1 MFQVLI
7 DPDKFFSKHKNI
19 TIVVP
24 VCIILI
30 SGLLGSL
37 LIYTNLHTIERNMLR
52 HLPPNVNEEQAKVML
67 KLIENLMLFSP
78 IVGVF
83 ISWII
88 LSLIVYFT
96 SWLFGGK
103 GEFYPLFKLT
113 AFGFLPGIVLYP
125 VNYYLVTTLHSF
137 SALPIY
143 IVSLASTIWQIYIL
157 TFAVKHTRELD
168 TSRSLLS
175 VALATLIILILSFV
189 GKIFSTVSL

>member
-1 MFQVLI
+1 MLQVLI
-7 DPDKFFSKHKNI
+7 DPDRFFSEHKDMGI
-19 TIVVP
+19 LIPICIV
-24 VCIILI
+24 LI

-37 LIYTNLHTIERNMLR
+37 LIYINLPVIEATLLS
-52 HLPPNVNEEQAKVML
+52 HIPPSVNEEQAKAML
-67 KLIENLMLFSP
+67 KVVENIMVISP

-88 LSLIVYFT
+88 LSLAIYFT

-125 VNYYLVTTLHSF
+125 INLYLVATLHTLQ
-137 SALPIY
+137 ALPIY
-143 IVSLASTIWQIYIL
+143 VVSLASTLWQIYIL

-168 TSRSLLS
+168 TGRSLLS
-175 VALATLIILILSFV
+175 VALATLIVILLSFV
-189 GKIFSTVSL
+189 MKTFNKTL